1 MDNTDYEITQLINV
15 FNTLYQYGCL
25 SGRSGLSMVSL
36 EKLAKY
42 LDINYNNSDNKE
54 YLCNLIINKL
64 NENPLRNISPTA
76 LTAERELIPKINVLD
91 IFTKMDVTIHT
102 FVSQH
107 QLISHTDLDKML
119 IDTFFDIDKY
129 DFTKEENKI
138 IKEIVIDLNE
148 QLKKFNKFNDLNN
161 MKIFCSIVKGYRL
174 TTILLKSGASLLYSD
189 FYKNSSIYE
198 PPINVPEEDLDDLLE
213 YHISDDYI
221 QENIEYNEKQ
231 CSNDNF
237 ITLEPYTKEDDPIQI
252 YILNSQNKFEKSSC
266 FTIEEFT
273 EILKADK
280 GTKIPSNIQSIYKC
294 KRDCKDN
301 GKGAVATGKL
311 VVKVPPNNIFITLG
325 SADKMLK
332 SNNRIWY
339 ALPLYNGKRR
349 RIGNL
354 DELFAASTNHGQI
367 NGYVV
372 YKLYTKEQI
381 KENKTVKESR
391 LDFPIFIYDNIKE
404 LNQVLGGEVTI
415 TFVNGIIESLIDN

>member
-1 MDNTDYEITQLINV
+1 MDNLDYEITQLIDV
-15 FNTLYQYGCL
+15 FNTMYQFGCL

-42 LDINYNNSDNKE
+42 LDINYNSSNNKE
-54 YLCNLIINKL
+54 ALCNLIINKL
-64 NENPLRNISPTA
+64 NENPLRNISPTT
-76 LTAERELIPKINVLD
+76 LTAERKLIPKKRVFG
-91 IFTKMDVTIHT
+91 IFKN
-102 FVSQH
+102 
-107 QLISHTDLDKML
+107 L
-119 IDTFFDIDKY
+119 IDNISVIQNSNQRVIKYDFDKILIETYFHIDKY
-129 DFTKEENKI
+129 DFTKEENQICKVLI
-138 IKEIVIDLNE
+138 IDMID
-148 QLKKFNKFNDLNN
+148 QLKKHGKFADLSDMEIFANIILNRPLTNK
-161 MKIFCSIVKGYRL
+161 
-174 TTILLKSGASLLYSD
+174 LLRSGASLLYSD
-189 FYKNSSIYE
+189 FYKNSSIYVH
-198 PPINVPEEDLDDLLE
+198 PINVPEEDLDDLLE
-213 YHISDDYI
+213 YHISDEYI

-237 ITLEPYTKEDDPIQI
+237 ITLDPYTKEDDPIQI

-294 KRDCKDN
+294 KRDCEDN
-301 GKGAVATGKL
+301 GKRAVATGKL

-325 SADKMLK
+325 SANKMMK

-367 NGYVV
+367 PGFVV

-381 KENKTVKESR
+381 KGNKTVKESH